1 MWHKGC
7 GGFVTVQREQ
17 TSVKRM
23 GDGVDAGADLAMDA
37 TGTLSDKGVAAEVQ
51 VCREAGGA
59 GCKIGVAINEGVCR
73 RR

>member
-1 MWHKGC
+1 
-7 GGFVTVQREQ
+7 
-17 TSVKRM
+17 M
-23 GDGVDAGADLAMDA
+23 GDSVDAIADLAMDA